1 VVFEPTLLSPSHLPT
16 QRSREFCNQMA
27 AAKSIGLPLFSN
39 FQPQVFSL
47 ILPSAAY
54 CYGIIHGEDDSEVG
68 TPFYSSLIHR

>member
-1 VVFEPTLLSPSHLPT
+1 
-16 QRSREFCNQMA
+16 MA